1 MKICFKVSD
10 GVTSSKLMITAMA
23 ASSFPSLEAEE
34 VPGEFLLAFAA
45 PWENKM
51 LPKVGKNN
59 KMYVLFISPEGSA
72 LREKLRPP
80 RPLFHPARCVRWWPG

>member
-1 MKICFKVSD
+1 
-10 GVTSSKLMITAMA
+10 MITAMA

-72 LREKLRPP
+72 LKETLRRP
-80 RPLFHPARCVRWWPG
+80 RPLFH